1 MDKFR
6 DWPLLHEMPDGWKID
21 KTCGSPLAGYVFIT
35 NGKSVLCGGKRAL
48 LFIGKQKQII
58 SKVDDCVDNI
68 GITHGNKEIKSKNDF
83 AIDASCARAVNEL
96 ARESFKL
103 KILNDILCDLTIC
116 EIEGWC
122 KIEYINQIKNLV
134 NGIGCNVLID
144 SPISKAEPAT
154 NLAISKMENT
164 KLKVVSDEKNRT

>member
-6 DWPLLHEMPDGWKID
+6 DWPLFNEMPDGWKID
-21 KTCGSPLAGYVFIT
+21 KTCGPPLAGYTFIT
-35 NGKSVLCGGKRAL
+35 NGKSVLRGGKRAL
-48 LFIGKQKQII
+48 LLVGKQKQII
-58 SKVDDCVDNI
+58 GEIDDCIDRSETPQV
-68 GITHGNKEIKSKNDF
+68 NKETKIKKDYS
-83 AIDASCARAVNEL
+83 IDASCARTVNEL

-164 KLKVVSDEKNRT
+164 KLKDGE